1 VIADPHKL
9 QTATNV
15 GGIFGLRPG
24 ELPMDRALEM
34 SRRLEQCVMDNQMLV
49 ARINTLM
56 AEASAREHALN
67 EGIRDVRRAAE
78 EVEKTRLD
86 LAQARKDMDALRE
99 RMKRA
104 EAEEIETLKAVIEV
118 IQKLIRNQNEA
129 P

>member
-1 VIADPHKL
+1 
-9 QTATNV
+9 
-15 GGIFGLRPG
+15 
-24 ELPMDRALEM
+24 LEM